1 MTRTELPGRAWI
13 AVASAEHVRLGR
25 SLGFM
30 QVCHGKEAPLR
41 RLRPGDAVIYY
52 SPTECMG
59 ERMGGGT
66 RLQSFTALGRVKEGG
81 PYQVE
86 MAEGFH
92 PFRRDV
98 AWSAAADAPIA
109 PLLERLSFTAGQ
121 RNWGAK
127 FRFGLF
133 QISKA
138 DLAII
143 AKAMG
148 ASASGRSEPF

>member
-1 MTRTELPGRAWI
+1 
-13 AVASAEHVRLGR
+13 
-25 SLGFM
+25 M
-30 QVCHGKEAPLR
+30 QVCHGKDAPLR

-52 SPTECMG
+52 SPTEH
-59 ERMGGGT
+59 MGGGT
-66 RLQSFTALGRVKEGG
+66 RLQAFTALGRVREGA

-98 AWSAAADAPIA
+98 DWSDAVDAPIA

-121 RNWGAK
+121 RNWGAR

-133 QISKA
+133 QILEE
-138 DLAII
+138 DLRII
-143 AKAMG
+143 QEAMG
-148 ASASGRSEPF
+148 LPGGAMVG